1 MGPEGPIELGIRGP
15 RRRPDL
21 PGLYA
26 RTCALLTERPGARVR
41 LDVTNLPADA
51 VAVEAL
57 ATLRLAAQRGGHGVV
72 LVGASPAMRAIV
84 DLVGLAEVLPAELA
98 VEPGR

>member
-1 MGPEGPIELGIRGP
+1 MAPEGPIELGLRGP
-15 RRRPDL
+15 LRRPDL
-21 PGLYA
+21 PGLYT
-26 RTCALLTERPGARVR
+26 RTCALLTERPGALVR

-57 ATLRLAAQRGGHGVV
+57 ATLRLAARRGGHDVA

-84 DLVGLAEVLPAELA
+84 DLVGLSEVLPAEA
-98 VEPGR
+98 